1 MFTISVRLLHET
13 IRAGASDD
21 TVEAGGTPVAEWPP
35 SPARLFSALVAG
47 DGTGDRCTA
56 TTGEELEWLEKQQ
69 EPWIVASPKD
79 EILDTQLLERF
90 VVKDQTLAGVVQE
103 YVARQAIPVRS
114 GLRIAPKSTKIIY
127 VWPDASPSD
136 KDLKALRYRAARVG
150 YFGCSDSP
158 VQLQVERNVKVSLDE
173 AWRPSKSGDI
183 VKSGDTILPVP
194 YDGFLNALDKSFR
207 AWTNGE
213 PGKRSWVPT
222 RYVNYRWTGQDED
235 LHRPQIIWLR
245 FDRPVSGRKLIAVT
259 DTLRKA
265 VTEHLQRILGEE
277 NVSPLI
283 HGHRK
288 SGETGDQVTF
298 LALPDVGYPY
308 STGKLFGAAI
318 VIPEEA
324 DDTFVNKLNR
334 AILTL
339 SHERLV
345 KPRYFDLKVEVHG
358 GEQKPWAASP
368 KRWTSL
374 AKRWVSATPVVHEHW
389 TKKQVGIEEAQLW
402 CSHTGLPSPVT
413 VEFSR
418 YPLVSGGLDLPPSL
432 VFRDGRKHYPYS
444 HVLIEFE
451 RPVKGPVVLGRSRHF
466 GLGLFVPYNPKE
478 GGIQ

>member
-1 MFTISVRLLHET
+1 MFAISVRLLHET

-103 YVARQAIPVRS
+103 YVARQSIPARS

-259 DTLRKA
+259 DTLRQA
-265 VTEHLQRILGEE
+265 VTEHLQQILGEE
-277 NVSPLI
+277 SVP
-283 HGHRK
+283 
-288 SGETGDQVTF
+288 
-298 LALPDVGYPY
+298 
-308 STGKLFGAAI
+308 
-318 VIPEEA
+318 
-324 DDTFVNKLNR
+324 
-334 AILTL
+334 
-339 SHERLV
+339 
-345 KPRYFDLKVEVHG
+345 
-358 GEQKPWAASP
+358 
-368 KRWTSL
+368 
-374 AKRWVSATPVVHEHW
+374 
-389 TKKQVGIEEAQLW
+389 
-402 CSHTGLPSPVT
+402 
-413 VEFSR
+413 
-418 YPLVSGGLDLPPSL
+418 PLV
-432 VFRDGRKHYPYS
+432 H
-444 HVLIEFE
+444 
-451 RPVKGPVVLGRSRHF
+451 
-466 GLGLFVPYNPKE
+466 
-478 GGIQ
+478 